1 MLAPARRSDL
11 ANARSLPFVALET
24 LVQPS
29 SLKASGGHPQDTMR
43 LTPTGRLPL
52 SRADLERALRL
63 LLIPLVAAVIG
74 AAGGLLYSLSQSTLY
89 EARSQVVVS
98 PESGFL
104 DPSHA
109 DSFAAISTT
118 VQELALTQSV
128 LDDAASRLGALGV
141 PGRSAGWLRA
151 RLRLSISGD
160 TPLLTIAGVDGSQTV
175 ARAVSTAETRALVDA
190 INQASTTT
198 GATKAPP
205 SGISLRVFSE
215 GEPRGK
221 VQPVTSRNTL
231 LGATAG
237 FIIGCFVIAQLL
249 ARRPRRSA

>member
-1 MLAPARRSDL
+1 MAA
-11 ANARSLPFVALET
+11 AEY
-24 LVQPS
+24 
-29 SLKASGGHPQDTMR
+29 LKAAQADPGNELLVLEVSERLMR
-43 LTPTGRLPL
+43 LKQTD
-52 SRADLERALRL
+52 SALQ
-63 LLIPLVAAVIG
+63 LLIKAIAEPDASGLLFARL
-74 AAGGLLYSLSQSTLY
+74 GLLYSLSQSTLY

-98 PESGFL
+98 PQSGFL

-128 LDDAASRLGALGV
+128 LDDAASRLGALGS
-141 PGRSAGWLRA
+141 PGHTAGWLRA

-160 TPLLTIAGVDGSQTV
+160 TPLLTIAGVDRSQTV
-175 ARAVSTAETRALVDA
+175 AQAVSTAETRALVDA

-237 FIIGCFVIAQLL
+237 LIIGCFVIAQLL